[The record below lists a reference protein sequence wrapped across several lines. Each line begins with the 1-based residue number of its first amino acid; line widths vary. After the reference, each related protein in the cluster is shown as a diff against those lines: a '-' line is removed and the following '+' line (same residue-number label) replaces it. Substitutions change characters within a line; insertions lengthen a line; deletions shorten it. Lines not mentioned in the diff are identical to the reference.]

1 MKYLNKF
8 DSHLKE
14 AFLQKDKQD
23 AIQKIIEFTKTKTGI
38 EFYPYDEIWYIQK
51 KGVFLKGQ
59 LFLSLRTSEALRI
72 NWLEGVLASEIH
84 SIDYWESFKFDENPD
99 YTLNLNQMS
108 VAKALPQITNFI
120 KKPEMMLEY
129 LSDTEKQIADTEKKL
144 KRART
149 EKTRQMHL
157 QTIQRLKAEVSEQEK
172 SNTDSQ
178 KVSQLDIKM
187 DIFKSIELYTIQVAR
202 GKSNSLIISGD
213 AGVGKTRTVKDT
225 IESLGMRKD
234 LHYYFA
240 TGTAT
245 TAGLYEILFKN
256 RHKLIVFDDCD
267 AVFKEP
273 DSLNLLKGALDTYKV
288 REISKLTKGNTFDSS
303 DMTDSDME
311 VEYESSGKVP
321 NKFEFDGQIIFI
333 SNLPEEKFDKALLSR
348 SLHVDVHLNKQEL
361 FERMKEIMT
370 KICPDVEQEQK
381 EEALEYLMFV
391 TSNYPTKFDMN
402 IRTLIHSIN
411 LRAHND
417 GTISIGGK
425 EEAIWKLLIKK
436 YLVRTK

>member
-1 MKYLNKF
+1 MEIIKNF
-8 DSHLKE
+8 SNFVTE
-14 AFLQKDKQD
+14 AFLQKDKED
-23 AIQKIIEFTKTKTGI
+23 AIKKIIKYVENKTGI
-38 EFYPYDEIWYIQK
+38 QFFPYDEIWHIQK
-51 KGVFLKGQ
+51 KAVFLKGQ
-59 LFLSLRTSEALRI
+59 LFLSLRNSNAIRI
-72 NWLEGVLASEIH
+72 NWLEGVVASEID
-84 SIDYWESFKFDENPD
+84 SIDFWENFKFEQNPD
-99 YTLNLNQMS
+99 YTLSLNQMS
-108 VAKALPQITNFI
+108 VVKALPQIANFI
-120 KKPEMMLEY
+120 NKPKMMLENFSDIQKQ
-129 LSDTEKQIADTEKKL
+129 LSETEKKL
-144 KRART
+144 SRART
-149 EKTRQMHL
+149 EKTKQAHL
-157 QTIQRLKAEVSEQEK
+157 QTIERLKAELATQERAEI
-172 SNTDSQ
+172 DSQ
-178 KVSQLDIKM
+178 KTSQQDLKI

-225 IESLGMRKD
+225 IESLGLRKD
-234 LHYYFA
+234 VHYYIA

-245 TAGLYEILFKN
+245 TAGLYEILFKH

-267 AVFKEP
+267 SVFKEA

-288 REISKLTKGNTFDSS
+288 REISKLTKGNTFDSAG
-303 DMTDSDME
+303 MTDSDME
-311 VEYESSGKVP
+311 VEHEQSGKVP

-333 SNLPEEKFDKALLSR
+333 SNLHEDKFDKALLSR

-361 FERMKEIMT
+361 FDRMKDIMS

-417 GTISIGGK
+417 EMITIGTQ
-425 EEAIWKLLIKK
+425 EEYIWKLLIKK
-436 YLVRTK
+436 YLVKTK